1 MAVKAAEPLSS
12 ESIEQLRGVSNAIRI
27 LAMDA
32 VQKANSG
39 HPGMPMG
46 MADVASVLWCRYLK
60 HNPRNPRWADR
71 DRFVLSAGHGSMLLY
86 SLLYLTG
93 YDVSLEDLKQFR
105 QWGSKTPGHPEYGHT
120 PGVEVTTGPLGQG
133 ISAAV
138 GMALAERILAQ
149 TYNQPDLT
157 LFDHFTYVIAS
168 DGDLMEGISH
178 EACALAGHWALG
190 KLIVL
195 YDDNHITIDGST
207 DLAFSEDV
215 LKRFEAYGWHTQHVD
230 GHDMAAVDQ
239 ALQLARAERERPS
252 IIACRTIIGFGSPN
266 RAGTSKAHGEPL
278 GEEEV
283 KLARKQLGLEDYP
296 PFYVPEEVL
305 AFTRQAVE
313 RGKLWEAAWEAR
325 WQQYQQRYPEAAREL
340 ATRLEGKLPE
350 GWDAPLPPFP
360 VDKPLATRAASG
372 ATLEA
377 LVPRIPALIGGSADL
392 TGSNNTKTSSQKP
405 ITAQDATGG
414 YIHFGVREHGMG
426 AILNGL
432 ALHGGFIPYGGT
444 FLVFSDY
451 MRASVRLAAMMGL
464 RLVYVFTHDSIGLG
478 EDGPTHQP
486 IEQLMSLRLMP
497 NLWVIRPSDAT
508 ETAEAWKAAL
518 QHTEGPTALALTRQ
532 KLPVLDRQALGLAPA
547 DRLHRG
553 AYVLVEASNPKAV
566 ILATGSEVHIA
577 LEAFRLLAKEGIA
590 ARVVS
595 MPCWEL
601 FELQSEDYRQTVL
614 PPALKIRVAIEAGV
628 PLGWQKYVGESGR
641 IIGVNRFGASA
652 PYQEIY
658 RHLGLTAQAVADTV
672 KELVATHF

>member
-1 MAVKAAEPLSS
+1 MGKTDFLST
-12 ESIEQLRGVSNAIRI
+12 EALTQLRGVSNAIRI

-60 HNPRNPRWADR
+60 HNPRDPHWIDR

-93 YDVSLEDLKQFR
+93 YQVSLEDLKQFR

-149 TYNQPDLT
+149 TYNRPDLP
-157 LFDHFTYVIAS
+157 LFDHYTYVIAS

-178 EACALAGHWALG
+178 EACALAAHLALG

-195 YDDNHITIDGST
+195 YDDNSITIDGKT
-207 DLAFSEDV
+207 ELAFSEDV
-215 LKRFEAYGWHTQHVD
+215 LKRFEAYGWHTQRVD
-230 GHDMAAVDQ
+230 GHDMVAVDRAIEQ
-239 ALQLARAERERPS
+239 ARSRDDRPS

-266 RAGTSKAHGEPL
+266 RAGTSRAHGEPL

-283 KLARKQLGLEDYP
+283 QLARRQLGLSDYP

-305 AFTRQAVE
+305 SFARQAVE
-313 RGKLWEAAWEAR
+313 RGKAWQAAWEER
-325 WQQYQQRYPEAAREL
+325 WQQYRQRFPEAAREL
-340 ATRLEGKLPE
+340 SDRLAGQLPE
-350 GWDAPLPPFP
+350 GWEAALPDFAL
-360 VDKPLATRAASG
+360 DKPLATRAASG
-372 ATLEA
+372 ATLEV

-392 TGSNNTKTSSQKP
+392 TPSNNTRTGSQKA
-405 ITAQDATGG
+405 ITAEDVTGR
-414 YIHFGVREHGMG
+414 YIHYGVREHGMG
-426 AILNGL
+426 AIMNGL
-432 ALHGGFIPYGGT
+432 ALHGGFIPYAGT

-464 RLVYVFTHDSIGLG
+464 RVIYVFTHDSIGLG

-486 IEQLMSLRLMP
+486 VEHVMSLRLIP
-497 NLWVIRPSDAT
+497 NLWVIRPCDAG
-508 ETAEAWKAAL
+508 ETAQAWRVAL
-518 QHTEGPTALALTRQ
+518 QHTDGPTALALTRQ
-532 KLPVLDRQALGLAPA
+532 KLPVLDRKGAGMAPA
-547 DRLHRG
+547 ENLQKG
-553 AYVLVEASNPKAV
+553 AYVLVDADNPQAL

-577 LEAFRLLAKEGIA
+577 LEAFHILRKEGIA
-590 ARVVS
+590 VRVVS

-601 FELQSEDYRQTVL
+601 FELQPETYRKEVL
-614 PPALKIRVAIEAGV
+614 PPQIRARVAIEAGV
-628 PLGWQKYVGESGR
+628 PLGWQKYVGEKGC
-641 IIGVNRFGASA
+641 IIGLNRFGASA

-658 RHLGLTAQAVADTV
+658 RHLGLTAGAVVEAVRSLLHSET
-672 KELVATHF
+672 

>member
-1 MAVKAAEPLSS
+1 MGKTDFLST
-12 ESIEQLRGVSNAIRI
+12 EALTQLRGVSNAIRI

-60 HNPRNPRWADR
+60 HNPRDPHWIDR

-93 YDVSLEDLKQFR
+93 YQVSLEDLKQFR

-149 TYNQPDLT
+149 TYNRPDLP
-157 LFDHFTYVIAS
+157 LFDHYTYVIAS

-178 EACALAGHWALG
+178 EACALAAHLALG

-195 YDDNHITIDGST
+195 YDDNSITIDGKT
-207 DLAFSEDV
+207 ELAFSEDV
-215 LKRFEAYGWHTQHVD
+215 LKRFEAYGWHTQRVD
-230 GHDMAAVDQ
+230 GHDMVAVDRAIEQ
-239 ALQLARAERERPS
+239 ARSRDDRPS

-266 RAGTSKAHGEPL
+266 RAGTSRAHGEPL

-283 KLARKQLGLEDYP
+283 QLARRQLGLSDYP

-305 AFTRQAVE
+305 SFARQAVE
-313 RGKLWEAAWEAR
+313 RGKAWQAAWEER
-325 WQQYQQRYPEAAREL
+325 WQQYRQRFPETAREL
-340 ATRLEGKLPE
+340 SDRLAGQLPE
-350 GWDAPLPPFP
+350 GWEAALPDFAL
-360 VDKPLATRAASG
+360 DKPLATRAASG
-372 ATLEA
+372 ATLEV

-392 TGSNNTKTSSQKP
+392 TPSNNTRTGSQKA
-405 ITAQDATGG
+405 ITAQDVTGR
-414 YIHFGVREHGMG
+414 YIHYGVQEHGMG
-426 AILNGL
+426 AIMNGL
-432 ALHGGFIPYGGT
+432 ALHGGFIPYAGT

-464 RLVYVFTHDSIGLG
+464 RVIYVFTHDSIGLG

-486 IEQLMSLRLMP
+486 VEHVMSLRLIP
-497 NLWVIRPSDAT
+497 NLWVIRPCDAG
-508 ETAEAWKAAL
+508 ETAQAWRVAL
-518 QHTEGPTALALTRQ
+518 QHTDGPTALALTRQ
-532 KLPVLDRQALGLAPA
+532 KLPVLDRKGAGMAPA
-547 DRLHRG
+547 ENLQKG
-553 AYVLVEASNPKAV
+553 AYVLVDADNPQAL

-577 LEAFRLLAKEGIA
+577 LEAFHILRKEGIA
-590 ARVVS
+590 VRVVS

-601 FELQSEDYRQTVL
+601 FELQPETYRKEVL
-614 PPALKIRVAIEAGV
+614 PPQIRARVAIEAGV
-628 PLGWQKYVGESGR
+628 LLGWQKYVGEKGC
-641 IIGVNRFGASA
+641 IIGLNRFGASA

-658 RHLGLTAQAVADTV
+658 RHLGLTAGAVVEAVRSLLHSET
-672 KELVATHF
+672 